1 VDAGLHHLQ
10 GKAKRVKTTE
20 MLELLREFHRDK
32 LALRQRHVAAARL
45 IRDYD
50 FNNAYQYVIA
60 RDDTQVGWLHD
71 AIADLGGRPD
81 DVAEPEV
88 RVEGKGKAAQA
99 GIMSAD
105 RDMAR
110 SFVEKWKPRIE
121 ALPNARHRSLLR
133 VILGE
138 TLEQQR
144 TFEQA
149 AGGRADVL
157 GRRADGAG
165 TEGAVLPTRWVE

>member
-1 VDAGLHHLQ
+1 M
-10 GKAKRVKTTE
+10 KTTE

-121 ALPNARHRSLLR
+121 TLPNARHRSLLR

-144 TFEQA
+144 FFDQA
-149 AGGRADVL
+149 LAGRDDLL

-165 TEGAVLPTRWVE
+165 TGDGVLSTRWVG

>member
-1 VDAGLHHLQ
+1 M
-10 GKAKRVKTTE
+10 KTTE
-20 MLELLREFHRDK
+20 MLELLREFYRDK

-45 IRDYD
+45 IGDYD

-60 RDDTQVGWLHD
+60 RDDTQLRWLHD
-71 AIADLGGRPD
+71 AIADLGGRAD

-88 RVEGKGKAAQA
+88 RADGKGKAAQA

-110 SFVEKWKPRIE
+110 SFVEKWRPRVE
-121 ALPNARHRSLLR
+121 GLPNARHRSLLR
-133 VILGE
+133 VVLGE

-144 TFEQA
+144 MFEQA
-149 AGGRADVL
+149 AGGRSDVL

-165 TEGAVLPTRWVE
+165 TDGAVLPTRWVE